1 MTVYTR
7 THAPNKPQAT
17 LASDYITTVGCMLGR
32 ILMQFKLFELSTS
45 LHAQLATSICTCG
58 IKSEEYNVMIVLVL
72 VYVQPTSIGMMQPD
86 LKSICAS
93 KLTNCSNYETY
104 GGQTMHAYINQHM
117 DFMDINF
124 STKGIAFSV
133 L

>member
-58 IKSEEYNVMIVLVL
+58 IN
-72 VYVQPTSIGMMQPD
+72 IGGIQCYD
-86 LKSICAS
+86 
-93 KLTNCSNYETY
+93 CSGACVCTAN
-104 GGQTMHAYINQHM
+104 INWH
-117 DFMDINF
+117 DA
-124 STKGIAFSV
+124 T
-133 L
+133 